1 MDPEKLKSYRF
12 RRGRG
17 CLHCRQTGYSGRIGV
32 FEVLPMSEKLRRL
45 VSHQAAS
52 LEIFKA
58 AREEGMR
65 TLREAAIEKV
75 FRGITTTTEMAR
87 VTGK

>member
-1 MDPEKLKSYRF
+1 MSMDAAWWLT
-12 RRGRG
+12 RR
-17 CLHCRQTGYSGRIGV
+17 RI
-32 FEVLPMSEKLRRL
+32 RRL

-52 LEIFKA
+52 IDIYKT